1 MIFCQLQ
8 ILNKVCKGFVE
19 NVGISDSDLEKL
31 LELEILPEIIL
42 IEVAQRFVDKNK
54 ERVEKI
60 RGRLKKLDQKPSQ
73 KELYQLGEYNKSR
86 VWFLEEKRRGIEPV
100 IKKEILEVTLMFL
113 DILLLQEYYLY
124 LFSSPAY
131 R

>member
-1 MIFCQLQ
+1 M
-8 ILNKVCKGFVE
+8 
-19 NVGISDSDLEKL
+19 
-31 LELEILPEIIL
+31 ELEILPEIIL

-73 KELYQLGEYNKSR
+73 KELYQLGEYDKSR
-86 VWFLEEKRRGIEPV
+86 VWFLEEKRRGMEPV